1 MKRPVEIHPKTT
13 ATSFDWNYVTFTCY
27 LSLRDR
33 LKILFGK
40 RSFMTMYASDIAILS
55 NHVIDNDAVYNRVMR
70 QDCGAKMDG
79 GKE

>member
-13 ATSFDWNYVTFTCY
+13 ITSFDWSSITFTCY

-40 RSFMTMYASDIAILS
+40 RSFIEMTASDVTTLS
-55 NHVIDNDAVYNRVMR
+55 NHVIDNDAVYRVMR
-70 QDCGAKMDG
+70 QV
-79 GKE
+79 ERW

>member
-13 ATSFDWNYVTFTCY
+13 VTSFDWNYVTFICR

-40 RSFMTMYASDIAILS
+40 RSVMKMFAFDITTLS
-55 NHVIDNDAVYNRVMR
+55 NHVIDRNAQLLPN
-70 QDCGAKMDG
+70 CGAKMDG
-79 GKE
+79 GEKE

>member
-13 ATSFDWNYVTFTCY
+13 ITSFDWSSITFICR

-40 RSFMTMYASDIAILS
+40 RSFMKMTASDITALS
-55 NHVIDNDAVYNRVMR
+55 NHLIDNDAVYRVMCR
-70 QDCGAKMDG
+70 V
-79 GKE
+79 ERW